1 MVGWF
6 VVNVADATARS
17 HERGGVA
24 VTFEDPE
31 DRFPDFAINI
41 RVLEP
46 GQPNGVYHS
55 ENVQEDFL
63 LHYPVEEL
71 AARFGAS
78 VDRPTSNPA
87 EAYEDWSREFTPVD
101 VDWPPPA

>member
-1 MVGWF
+1 MAGWF

-55 ENVQEDFL
+55 EPRVHAGPRGL
-63 LHYPVEEL
+63 T
-71 AARFGAS
+71 AAGLTSRIGPLRSILVAIDAIAGAHPKPFRG
-78 VDRPTSNPA
+78 DL
-87 EAYEDWSREFTPVD
+87 
-101 VDWPPPA
+101 